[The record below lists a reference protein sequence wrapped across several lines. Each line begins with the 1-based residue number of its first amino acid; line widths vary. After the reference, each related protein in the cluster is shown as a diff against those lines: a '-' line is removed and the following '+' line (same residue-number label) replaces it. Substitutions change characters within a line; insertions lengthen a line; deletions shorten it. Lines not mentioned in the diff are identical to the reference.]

1 MKLPGAERAVVDP
14 TKVRDYLLSPEHPV
28 GRHKARFF
36 SALGFE
42 CAAWPALHGTLLEV
56 AREGDASEG
65 DASLYGRKYEVH
77 GTIQGPAGRTA
88 EIVTVWITLVGED
101 IPRFVTAYPGGTR

>member
-1 MKLPGAERAVVDP
+1 MKLPAAERAVVDP

-42 CAAWPALHGTLLEV
+42 RAAWPALHRMLLEV

-65 DASLYGRKYEVH
+65 SATPYGRKYEVRATIH
-77 GTIQGPAGRTA
+77 GPTGRTA
-88 EIVTVWITLVGED
+88 EIVTVWIILVGED
-101 IPRFVTAYPGGTR
+101 FPRLVTAYPGGSR